1 MDMILGRQR
10 KTSRSSRWGMFLIMV
25 KRRRGTRR
33 RLSRWL
39 TDSWVYVL
47 GSMGGWISECSRW
60 KAAETKA
67 VEEGGTYTSRP
78 PRGTVFAMVTI
89 PSSNSRF
96 NVCQI
101 SVWRSSC
108 RTLSLEFFG
117 LDSLGIH
124 STIVKGGDEP
134 DLIFVNSRPR
144 CKCQLWKHAP
154 GALDMFSDVLGN
166 VIFIHWGYSLMQ
178 CWCSIGRLSGKILV
192 TL

>member
-96 NVCQI
+96 NVYQI
-101 SVWRSSC
+101 SVWGSSC
-108 RTLSLEFFG
+108 RTLSSKFFG

-124 STIVKGGDEP
+124 STIVNGGDEP
-134 DLIFVNSRPR
+134 DLIFLNSRPR
-144 CKCQLWKHAP
+144 LNANSGRMLQ
-154 GALDMFSDVLGN
+154 VLLICPQMYWGMLSSFIGVILSCN
-166 VIFIHWGYSLMQ
+166 VDAV
-178 CWCSIGRLSGKILV
+178 LV
-192 TL
+192 DYLVKF